1 MPYIAAGRLEDLP
14 PEIRAGLGAYRYEVF
29 VRRLGWTL
37 PTSTD
42 NQTSEWDQFDD
53 GATVHIVAL
62 SQVRRICGCARLMS
76 TTGRYLLKEVFP
88 ELLGS
93 EPPRE
98 LTTLWELSR
107 FAGSSQKSPDDNPS
121 ERNAPGMQLFP
132 YALAL
137 AASFGATDVI
147 GVVSRSVERL
157 YRRSGLTLQRI
168 HPDLAARSASIV
180 ACSIELSPATF
191 SRLGCDPHELM
202 KSVHWFGESRLPDTT
217 GGIDDAG
224 SSGTALLPLSD
235 DGTPPGKARHAGRS
249 RLPCGS
255 GGYTPDSSTP
265 FEFR

>member
-1 MPYIAAGRLEDLP
+1 
-14 PEIRAGLGAYRYEVF
+14 
-29 VRRLGWTL
+29 
-37 PTSTD
+37 
-42 NQTSEWDQFDD
+42 
-53 GATVHIVAL
+53 
-62 SQVRRICGCARLMS
+62 MS

-98 LTTLWELSR
+98 STTLWELSR
-107 FAGSSQKSPDDNPS
+107 FAGSPQKSPDDNPS

-137 AASFGATDVI
+137 AASIGATDVI

-265 FEFR
+265 FEFC